1 MPDPF
6 YEYVDDHEP
15 ENEDDRL
22 NRCVNWFLTGLGF
35 LAALA
40 LVSGVVWMAVWP

>member
-1 MPDPF
+1 MTPDPIYSF
-6 YEYVDDHEP
+6 E
-15 ENEDDRL
+15 EDTFPRSFG

-40 LVSGVVWMAVWP
+40 LVSGVIWGVCWP